1 MKNILFLFVFLL
13 TLAANNTLAQVPKA
27 KKMAAA
33 AKTLPKNKAMDA
45 FLKNFPTLNIG
56 SIVGEQEC
64 KTALDLRVPREAIA
78 NMDYKAM
85 LYESA
90 KNTDK
95 WDIMPIGKFK
105 IKEGVYFV
113 LYFSAYIGANHTK
126 EYINYVLN
134 TSIIDFNQSKQ
145 TGTNQGNNAEF
156 IVMTDNQKQQL
167 LKMLGQDSKFTV
179 AADFEFKITDQNN
192 ATMTSNWSYT
202 RGDNVQKT
210 YSFSWDN
217 EGNLSIR

>member
-1 MKNILFLFVFLL
+1 MKNLFLIFLCCFL
-13 TLAANNTLAQVPKA
+13 TTNALAQKTKTKKA
-27 KKMAAA
+27 NTELKNTPTNKKM
-33 AKTLPKNKAMDA
+33 DE
-45 FLKNFPTLNIG
+45 FLKNFPELGVG
-56 SIVGEQEC
+56 STAGVKEC
-64 KTALDLRVPREAIA
+64 KTALDARVPREAIA

-179 AADFEFKITDQNN
+179 AADFEFKITAQNT
-192 ATMTSNWSYT
+192 ATMTSNWAYT

-217 EGNLSIR
+217 EGNLSIK